1 MKYKL
6 IIQPTALDDLEQAYR
21 WIAERSPENAARWFN
36 RFLNALETLR
46 QHPERCGFAPEN
58 DYIDEEIRQLLYGRR
73 GGVYRALFTVRRR
86 EVHVL
91 HIRHAARQT
100 MTPEEFSGGEL

>member
-6 IIQPTALDDLEQAYR
+6 IIQPPALADLDEAYR

-36 RFLNALETLR
+36 RFLESLATLER
-46 QHPERCGFAPEN
+46 SPNRCGVAPESKQIGR
-58 DYIDEEIRQLLYGRR
+58 DIRQLLYGRR
-73 GGVYRALFTVRRR
+73 GGVYRALFVIHND

-91 HIRHAARQT
+91 HIRHAARNT
-100 MTPEEFSGGEL
+100 MTPGELHDAE

>member
-6 IIQPTALDDLEQAYR
+6 IIQPSALADLDEAYR

-36 RFLNALETLR
+36 RFLESLSTLE
-46 QHPERCGFAPEN
+46 QSPKRCSVAPESEQ
-58 DYIDEEIRQLLYGRR
+58 IGREIHQLLYGRR
-73 GGVYRALFTVRRR
+73 GGVYRALFVIEKD

-91 HIRHAARQT
+91 HIRHAARDT
-100 MTPEEFSGGEL
+100 MTPEEF